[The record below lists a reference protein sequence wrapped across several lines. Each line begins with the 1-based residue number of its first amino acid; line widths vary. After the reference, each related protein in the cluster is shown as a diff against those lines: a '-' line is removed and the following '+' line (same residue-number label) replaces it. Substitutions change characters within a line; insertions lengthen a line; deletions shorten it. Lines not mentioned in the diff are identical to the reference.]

1 MMSCGKKEKKGGS
14 SVRFGGSPNR
24 DLASRHDKHANR
36 KRLLPRVTTTHFE
49 RPSRNPAQFTRLKLP

>member
-36 KRLLPRVTTTHFE
+36 KRLLPRVILTHFE
-49 RPSRNPAQFTRLKLP
+49 

>member
-1 MMSCGKKEKKGGS
+1 MQTLQKTLRWQKNSMMSCGKKEKKGGS

-36 KRLLPRVTTTHFE
+36 KRLLPRVILTHFE
-49 RPSRNPAQFTRLKLP
+49 